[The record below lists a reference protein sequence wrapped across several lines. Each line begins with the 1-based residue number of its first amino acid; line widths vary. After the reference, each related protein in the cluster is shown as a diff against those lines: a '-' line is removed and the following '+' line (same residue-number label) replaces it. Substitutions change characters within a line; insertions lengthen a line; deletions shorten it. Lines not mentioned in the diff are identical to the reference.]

1 MTTFIQVT
9 GLTTEKPMF
18 VNVAHIV
25 FVVDDEDGD
34 TCIQMSAGGH
44 IVCKEPVHLVM
55 RMIPAEAQ

>member
-1 MTTFIQVT
+1 MTKFLQVT

-18 VNVAHIV
+18 INVAQIV

-44 IVCKEPVHLVM
+44 VVCKETVSQVM
-55 RMIPAEAQ
+55 NYIGWAQE

>member
-9 GLTTEKPMF
+9 GIQTEKPMF

-25 FVVDDEDGD
+25 FVDDEDGY

-44 IVCKEPVHLVM
+44 IVCKETVNQVM
-55 RMIPAEAQ
+55 QIIPAEAQ

>member
-18 VNVAHIV
+18 INVAHVV

-44 IVCKEPVHLVM
+44 IVCKETVNQVM
-55 RMIPAEAQ
+55 QMIPAEAQ

>member
-1 MTTFIQVT
+1 MTKFLQVT

-18 VNVAHIV
+18 INVAQIV

-44 IVCKEPVHLVM
+44 VVCKETVNQVM
-55 RMIPAEAQ
+55 NYIGWAQE